1 MFGNN
6 KPGAKPQSIDSLI
19 GAGTVIEGNI
29 SFTGGL
35 RVDGTVRGS
44 IASSG
49 DQPGMLVISEHAEVA
64 GEIRVNHV
72 VVNGR
77 INGPVHAGES
87 LELQAKAHVSGDVHY
102 RRLEFQSGAVIQGMM
117 VCDAEAQSDKVVQ
130 LKPQSADASS

>member
-29 SFTGGL
+29 SFSGGL
-35 RVDGTVRGS
+35 RIDGTVRGNR
-44 IASSG
+44 ASTG
-49 DQPGMLVISEHAEVA
+49 DQPGMLVISEHADVA

-77 INGPVHAGES
+77 IEGPVHASES
-87 LELQAKAHVSGDVHY
+87 LDLQSKAHVTGDVHY
-102 RRLEFQSGAVIQGMM
+102 RRLEIQGGAVIQGMM
-117 VCDAEAQSDKVVQ
+117 VCDAAAQSDKVVQ

>member
-29 SFTGGL
+29 SFSGGL
-35 RVDGTVRGS
+35 RIDGTVRGN
-44 IASSG
+44 IASTG
-49 DQPGMLVISEHAEVA
+49 DQPGMLVISEHADVA

-77 INGPVHAGES
+77 IEGPVHASES
-87 LELQAKAHVSGDVHY
+87 LDLQSKAHVTGDVHY
-102 RRLEFQSGAVIQGMM
+102 RRLEIQGGAVIQGMM
-117 VCDAEAQSDKVVQ
+117 VCDAAAQSDKVVQ

>member
-1 MFGNN
+1 MFGNS

-19 GAGTVIEGNI
+19 GAGTTIEGNI

-35 RVDGTVRGS
+35 RIDGKVNGN
-44 IASSG
+44 IATSG

-77 INGPVHAGES
+77 IDGPVHASES
-87 LELQAKAHVSGDVHY
+87 LDLQAKAHVTGDVHY
-102 RRLEFQSGAVIQGMM
+102 RRLEIQGGAVIQGMM

>member
-29 SFTGGL
+29 SFSGGL
-35 RVDGTVRGS
+35 RIDGTVRGN
-44 IASSG
+44 IASTG
-49 DQPGMLVISEHAEVA
+49 DQPGMLVISEHADVA

-77 INGPVHAGES
+77 IEGPVHASES
-87 LELQAKAHVSGDVHY
+87 LDLQSKAHVTGDVHY
-102 RRLEFQSGAVIQGMM
+102 RRLEIQGGAVIQGMM
-117 VCDAEAQSDKVVQ
+117 VCNAAAQSDKVVQ